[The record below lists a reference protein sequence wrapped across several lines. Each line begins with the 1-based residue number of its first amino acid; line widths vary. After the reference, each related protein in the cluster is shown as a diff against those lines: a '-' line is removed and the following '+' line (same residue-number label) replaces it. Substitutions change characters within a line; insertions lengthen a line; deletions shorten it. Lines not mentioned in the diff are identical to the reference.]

1 MAQWKTIKEIE
12 KIQPEGLNELG
23 LPKAAYYVI
32 HYEDGTTQ
40 EADFISE
47 HDEEDFDECED
58 EDYEPKSEKEILE
71 SFRGAVRDL
80 KLSMEGKVKFQP
92 IENLFADSCMTKKEV
107 LQDLDESFKLAKQ
120 VKDGK
125 VSGRPAWE
133 LLSEL

>member
-1 MAQWKTIKEIE
+1 MAKWKTIDHIE
-12 KIQPEGLNELG
+12 KLQPEGFESCG

-40 EADFISE
+40 KADFIAE
-47 HDEEDFDECED
+47 HDDEDFDEGED
-58 EDYEPKSEKEILE
+58 EDYEPKSEDVLAKWDAMLKEH
-71 SFRGAVRDL
+71 

-92 IENLFADSCMTKKEV
+92 IENLFADSCMTRKEV
-107 LQDLDESFKLAKQ
+107 LQDLDEAFKLAKQ

-125 VSGRPAWE
+125 VSGRPARE